1 MKKLSYI
8 FQLCVMFVVV
18 VVVVGFF
25 WSVFKLLDEV
35 KKSH

>member
-18 VVVVGFF
+18 VVVVFF
-25 WSVFKLLDEV
+25 WNVFKLLDEV